1 MAIAFY
7 IPVLDDEAENQRL
20 LQQQQMVLQQ
30 QLLLQQQYHLQA
42 QLLQIQQSLAGQHQ
56 PQSATPS
63 SSSPSSSVGSAA
75 VSAATA
81 PSTSTPASS
90 SVGPLQEPPS
100 TTVAEGAATATTS
113 TASPQS
119 PTATTTTTTIS
130 NTPAL
135 HQNNSQLMRV
145 ALYDILFRHAM
156 DTTPARSRCKLCSKL
171 CYLLRK
177 VC

>member
-90 SVGPLQEPPS
+90 SDGPLQEPPS

-119 PTATTTTTTIS
+119 PTTIS